1 MSYGGHGGKIHDLQ
15 VAKKLCIGIYVT
27 YNLDLC
33 CSVHARARAHT
44 YTHLRVSHCITEHQ
58 IYIQIHMEIKH
69 IVNFLCLLFRA
80 S

>member
-44 YTHLRVSHCITEHQ
+44 H
-58 IYIQIHMEIKH
+58 IHTPSGFTLHHRTSNIH
-69 IVNFLCLLFRA
+69 TDPHGN
-80 S
+80 